1 MCRMKITGSTVTQYL
16 RYSAG
21 AGCFLLCATCLR
33 GAIVGGI
40 GDAGMGL
47 LAAASL
53 ISGAICISPE
63 ATRILTTPFTN
74 LIDYIYLGTSKVE
87 APPFSLRMARH
98 YRSEWLLDEA
108 VVEYRRLRDWHPG
121 RVEVWKEAILTL
133 RELGQPEEA
142 ARWCRASRRYIKDE
156 AGRKLI
162 GEAMSQTVAPPLD
175 RAF

>member
-1 MCRMKITGSTVTQYL
+1 MKITGSTVAQYL
-16 RYSAG
+16 RYAVG
-21 AGCFLLCATCLR
+21 MGCFLLCATFLV
-33 GAIVGGI
+33 GAMAGGVGG
-40 GDAGMGL
+40 AGMGM
-47 LAAASL
+47 LAAACL
-53 ISGAICISPE
+53 IAGAICISPE
-63 ATRILTTPFTN
+63 ANRILTSPFTTF
-74 LIDYIYLGTSKVE
+74 IDYLYLGTSKVE

-142 ARWCRASRRYIKDE
+142 ERWCRDSRRYIKDE

-175 RAF
+175 RVF